1 MTNHEIYSTRP
12 ADLCFDPDNVA
23 RLQQQLVR
31 HFLEKYPM
39 PDSKTGLPTS
49 LALTLA
55 ICCGFSVATIY
66 YNQTMLPLI
75 GTTFSISGAH
85 VGQIA
90 MLTQLGY
97 ALGLLLFVPL
107 GDRIIRRTLI
117 LGMLSLNFLSLI
129 ASASAQSYSL
139 LLLASVVLGV
149 SGVSAQIIIPA
160 ATALAHPDQRGS
172 VLGMMVSGLSAG
184 GLLARALSGAVSTWI
199 GWRGMFFAAA
209 AINLLLFV
217 AILLRMPATA
227 PSSTLPYFELMKSLC
242 KLVRDHPT
250 LRRSSLTG
258 ALTFG
263 ALNVFW
269 GAMASLLALEPY
281 HYSSGQAGLF
291 GLSAIVGIIAAS
303 SLGRLTQQYGI
314 KLSYLGTGAVLLA
327 FVALY
332 LGGTAGLWWLILI
345 CATALDIGNRANQLA
360 NQARIL
366 SLAPEAVSRLN
377 TVFMVTYFTG
387 GALGSALGSSAAG
400 YYGWQGLAVVGM
412 AFALC
417 GLIAISWSKRT
428 NITSNPL

>member
-1 MTNHEIYSTRP
+1 
-12 ADLCFDPDNVA
+12 
-23 RLQQQLVR
+23 
-31 HFLEKYPM
+31 M
-39 PDSKTGLPTS
+39 PDSKTGLPVS

-75 GTTFSISGAH
+75 GATFSISGAH

-227 PSSTLPYFELMKSLC
+227 PSSTLPYVELMKSLW

-250 LRRSSLTG
+250 LRRSSFTG

-269 GAMASLLALEPY
+269 GAIASLLALEPY
-281 HYSSGQAGLF
+281 QYSSGQAGLF
-291 GLSAIVGIIAAS
+291 GLSAIVGIVAAS

-332 LGGTAGLWWLILI
+332 LGGAMGFWWLILI

-387 GALGSALGSSAAG
+387 GALGSALGSSAAE
-400 YYGWQGLAVVGM
+400 YYGWQGLALVGM
-412 AFALC
+412 AFAVC
-417 GLIAISWSKRT
+417 GLIAITWSKRAD
-428 NITSNPL
+428 L

>member
-1 MTNHEIYSTRP
+1 
-12 ADLCFDPDNVA
+12 
-23 RLQQQLVR
+23 
-31 HFLEKYPM
+31 M
-39 PDSKTGLPTS
+39 PESKTGLPAS
-49 LALTLA
+49 VAVTLA
-55 ICCGFSVATIY
+55 TCCGFSVATIY

-75 GTTFSISGAH
+75 GATFSISGAH

-107 GDRIIRRTLI
+107 GDRITRRSLI

-129 ASASAQSYSL
+129 ASAIAPTYSM
-139 LLLASVVLGV
+139 LLLASVVLGL
-149 SGVSAQIIIPA
+149 SAVSAQIIIPA

-209 AINLLLFV
+209 AMNVLLFV
-217 AILLRMPATA
+217 AILMRMPATA
-227 PSSTLPYFELMKSLC
+227 PSSTLPYLDLMKSMW
-242 KLVRDHPT
+242 KLLREHPT

-258 ALTFG
+258 GLIFG

-269 GAMASLLALEPY
+269 GSMASLLALEPY
-281 HYSSGQAGLF
+281 QYSSGQAGLF
-291 GLSAIVGIIAAS
+291 GLSAIVGIFAAS
-303 SLGRLTQQYGI
+303 YLGRLTQHYGI
-314 KLSYLGTGAVLLA
+314 KLSYLGTGTVLLA
-327 FVALY
+327 FIALY
-332 LGGTAGLWWLILI
+332 LGGAAGFWWLILI

-366 SLAPEAVSRLN
+366 ALAPEAVSRLN

-387 GALGSALGSSAAG
+387 GALGSALGASAAG
-400 YYGWQGLAVVGM
+400 FYGWQGLAVVG
-412 AFALC
+412 AVFAVC
-417 GLIAISWSKRT
+417 GLMAIVYARQAEKTRAVS
-428 NITSNPL
+428 

>member
-1 MTNHEIYSTRP
+1 MPESRP
-12 ADLCFDPDNVA
+12 A
-23 RLQQQLVR
+23 
-31 HFLEKYPM
+31 
-39 PDSKTGLPTS
+39 LPTS
-49 LALTLA
+49 LAITLA
-55 ICCGFSVATIY
+55 LCCGFSVATIY

-75 GTTFSISGAH
+75 GATFGISSAH

-107 GDRIIRRTLI
+107 GDRMTRRSLI
-117 LGMLSLNFLSLI
+117 LGMQSLNFLSLI
-129 ASASAQSYSL
+129 ASAVAPTYSI
-139 LLLASVVLGV
+139 LLLASVVLGL
-149 SGVSAQIIIPA
+149 SAVSAQIIIPA
-160 ATALAHPDQRGS
+160 ATALAPLEQRGS

-209 AINLLLFV
+209 AMNVLLFM
-217 AILLRMPATA
+217 AILVRMPVTA
-227 PSSTLPYFELMKSLC
+227 PSSALPYRDLMKSMWA
-242 KLVRDHPT
+242 LVRDHPT
-250 LRRSSLTG
+250 LRRSSVSGGLI
-258 ALTFG
+258 FG

-269 GAMASLLALEPY
+269 GSMASLLALEPY

-291 GLSAIVGIIAAS
+291 GLSAIVGIVAAS
-303 SLGRLTQQYGI
+303 WLGRLTHHYGI

-327 FVALY
+327 FIALY
-332 LGGTAGLWWLILI
+332 LGGAAGFWWLILA

-366 SLAPEAVSRLN
+366 ALAPEAVSRLN

-400 YYGWQGLAVVGM
+400 YYGWRGLAAVG
-412 AFALC
+412 ALFALL
-417 GLIAISWSKRT
+417 GLISIFYSRRAENTRHA
-428 NITSNPL
+428 